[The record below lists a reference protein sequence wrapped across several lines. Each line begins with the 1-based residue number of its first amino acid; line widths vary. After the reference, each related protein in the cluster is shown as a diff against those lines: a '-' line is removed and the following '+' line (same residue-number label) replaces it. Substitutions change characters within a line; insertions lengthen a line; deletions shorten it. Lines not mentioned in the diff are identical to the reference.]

1 MIDETSNLW
10 ADGLAFIQA
19 HGDDWPNAAIA
30 HARWLVAE
38 GKHQALPRWL
48 RVVKI
53 MQAVHQRR
61 IEH

>member
-19 HGDDWPNAAIA
+19 HVDDWPNAAIA

-38 GKHQALPRWL
+38 G
-48 RVVKI
+48 VNG
-53 MQAVHQRR
+53 
-61 IEH
+61 